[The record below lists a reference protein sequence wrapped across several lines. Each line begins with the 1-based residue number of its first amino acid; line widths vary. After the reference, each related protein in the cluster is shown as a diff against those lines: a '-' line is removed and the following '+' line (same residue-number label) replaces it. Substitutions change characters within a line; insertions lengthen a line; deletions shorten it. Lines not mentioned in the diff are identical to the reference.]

1 MAAEAIAEAPTLVE
15 VPSTAAPVK
24 APEVKPVAESAKGGK
39 PEKAKKGKKGKDVKA
54 DAAEAGGEPSI
65 AEHPRAARAVG
76 RAKGWGGLFGFLLGG
91 YLSLPTAT
99 FLDAGLRALL
109 AGVVCYVV
117 AWAGAVFA
125 WRRLVVIEI
134 KAREQQLIT
143 AAQRRES
150 GGAPAVER
158 AGARAAT

>member
-15 VPSTAAPVK
+15 APSTAAPVK
-24 APEVKPVAESAKGGK
+24 APEIKSAPESAKGEK
-39 PEKAKKGKKGKDVKA
+39 PAKAKGKKGKEVQA
-54 DAAEAGGEPSI
+54 GAAEAGAEPSI
-65 AEHPRAARAVG
+65 AAHPRAARAVG

-143 AAQRRES
+143 AAKQRES

-158 AGARAAT
+158 AGARAAV